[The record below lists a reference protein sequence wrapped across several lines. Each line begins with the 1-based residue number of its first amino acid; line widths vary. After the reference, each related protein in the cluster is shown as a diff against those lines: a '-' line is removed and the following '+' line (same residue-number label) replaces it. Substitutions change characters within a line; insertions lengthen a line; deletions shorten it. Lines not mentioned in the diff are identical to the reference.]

1 MNSQEQRTDDDHR
14 WALAIAGSNDGVWD
28 WNLNTGDVFFSDRW
42 KSMLGYAREEV
53 GHTVD
58 EWSSR
63 VHPDDVAWVMEEV
76 GRHLKGETELYQ
88 SEHRVRHK
96 DGHYLWILDR
106 GRRQLDE
113 KGQAVRMTGFHTDVT
128 ERRQA
133 QEAAQDLN
141 LELSTILNLSPDGFV
156 AFDRKGCVKYVNP
169 AFVHMTGL
177 VSLQVQGLTEDA
189 FFDMLALQCQEHSRV
204 GDVTYLRSNL
214 ISTSQR
220 RSMLELLK
228 PVGRI
233 LTVRQQHSDA
243 SSIAK
248 ILCFRDVTYE
258 TEVDRLKSEFI
269 STAAHELRS
278 PLASIYGFA
287 EALLTQKTNAATRK
301 EFLGIIHQQ
310 SQTMTHLLNEMLDL
324 ARIEARRRSD
334 CVFVRIPV
342 QSLIKSVL
350 SGFKVPDKRL
360 PVVLSP
366 VSDDLDLDLNLYVKV
381 DFQKAS
387 QVLVNVL
394 SNAYKYSPNGGTV
407 QVELESIRTTGQKQ
421 EVGVLITDAGIGMT
435 PAQVARVFERFYRA
449 NPCSK
454 IPGTG
459 LGMSIVKEIMNL
471 LDGRVDIQSEIGK
484 GTRVSLFFPC
494 S

>member
-1 MNSQEQRTDDDHR
+1 MNSADQNVDVDDGHR

-28 WNLNTGDVFFSDRW
+28 WNLATGEVFFSDRW
-42 KSMLGYAREEV
+42 KSMLGYGHDEV

-63 VHPDDVAWVMEEV
+63 VHPDDLSWVMEEV
-76 GRHLKGETELYQ
+76 GRHLRGETELYQ
-88 SEHRVRHK
+88 TEHRVRHK

-128 ERRQA
+128 DRRQA
-133 QEAAQDLN
+133 QEAVQDLN

-189 FFDMLALQCQEHSRV
+189 FFNALALQCNEHSRV

-214 ISTSQR
+214 TGASQR
-220 RSMLELLK
+220 RRSLLELLQ

-233 LTVRQQHSDA
+233 LMVRQQHSDA
-243 SSIAK
+243 SSISK

-334 CVFVRIPV
+334 FVYVRVPV
-342 QSLIKSVL
+342 QSLVKSVL
-350 SGFKVPDKRL
+350 SGFK
-360 PVVLSP
+360 
-366 VSDDLDLDLNLYVKV
+366 
-381 DFQKAS
+381 
-387 QVLVNVL
+387 
-394 SNAYKYSPNGGTV
+394 
-407 QVELESIRTTGQKQ
+407 E
-421 EVGVLITDAGIGMT
+421 
-435 PAQVARVFERFYRA
+435 
-449 NPCSK
+449 
-454 IPGTG
+454 
-459 LGMSIVKEIMNL
+459 
-471 LDGRVDIQSEIGK
+471 
-484 GTRVSLFFPC
+484 
-494 S
+494 

>member
-1 MNSQEQRTDDDHR
+1 MNSADQNVDVDDGHR

-28 WNLNTGDVFFSDRW
+28 WNLTTGEVFFSDRW
-42 KSMLGYAREEV
+42 KSMLGYGHDEV

-63 VHPDDVAWVMEEV
+63 VHPDDLGWVMEEV
-76 GRHLKGETELYQ
+76 GRHLRGDTELYQ
-88 SEHRVRHK
+88 TEHRVRHK

-106 GRRQLDE
+106 GRRQVDE

-133 QEAAQDLN
+133 QESVQDLN

-177 VSLQVQGLTEDA
+177 VDLQVQNLTEDA
-189 FFDMLALQCQEHSRV
+189 FFNVLALQCNEHSRV

-214 ISTSQR
+214 TGASQQR
-220 RSMLELLK
+220 RSLLELLQ

-233 LTVRQQHSDA
+233 LMVRQQHSDA
-243 SSIAK
+243 SSISK

-334 CVFVRIPV
+334 FVYVRVPV
-342 QSLIKSVL
+342 QSLVKSVL
-350 SGFKVPDKRL
+350 SGFKESEGRL

-366 VSDDLDLDLNLYVKV
+366 IPDDLYVKV
-381 DFQKAS
+381 DYQKAS

-394 SNAYKYSPNGGTV
+394 SNAYKYSPDGGVV
-407 QVELESIRTTGQKQ
+407 QVDIESLRTPGRKP
-421 EVGVLITDAGIGMT
+421 EVGIHITDVGMGMT
-435 PAQVARVFERFYRA
+435 HAQAARVFERFYRA
-449 NPCSK
+449 HPCSK

-459 LGMSIVKEIMNL
+459 LGMSIVKEIMTL
-471 LDGRVDIQSEIGK
+471 LDGRIDIQSEPGK
-484 GTRVSLFFPC
+484 GTRVSLIFPC